1 MAYRTRSAE
10 EWSPS
15 LCMIL
20 ARCASTVLTAI
31 PNIVAISLIDLAL
44 RNQANDFQL
53 SGTRLAV
60 RLFCRL
66 VHFERTLYQNVCDSC
81 GQKTPTLCNA
91 FHGFYE
97 TFAEIGFQDIP
108 LSPSLQDA
116 PNHLIRL
123 VHGQNQDFDIR
134 KRLSNLAGGLETIQF
149 GHADIEDGDIGSK
162 LLYLLYRLATIR
174 GFSDNLPPTTAL
186 KKSPC
191 SMPHQSM
198 VVSDQNTQ
206 IHKITFSRT
215 VSSPLL
221 SYPD

>member
-134 KRLSNLAGGLETIQF
+134 KRL
-149 GHADIEDGDIGSK
+149 
-162 LLYLLYRLATIR
+162 YLLYRLATIR